1 MNTEQLIFYFFS
13 ALLLTSALM
22 VVSIQNLVRSIFL
35 FFVSLFSLA
44 ALYIFALA
52 DFIAIT
58 QVVIYV
64 GGVLVL
70 MLFAFMLSNKELL
83 NSLQPI
89 KTSFKF
95 YQLIGIFIC
104 LAFLFVLVSLNLQID
119 FSNLSWI
126 KSSNPIMESDN
137 TTHTIG
143 ILSMTRYLLPFEV
156 LSVFL
161 LMALIGAAHLARK
174 GKKT

>member
-89 KTSFKF
+89 KKSFKF

-137 TTHTIG
+137 TNHTIG

>member
-1 MNTEQLIFYFFS
+1 MNTEQLIFDFFA

-22 VVSIQNLVRSIFL
+22 VVAMQNLVRSIFL
-35 FFVSLFSLA
+35 FFVALFSLA
-44 ALYIFALA
+44 ALYVFALA

-83 NSLQPI
+83 NSLHPI

-95 YQLIGIFIC
+95 YQLTGIFIC
-104 LAFLFVLVSLNLQID
+104 LTFLFILVSLNLQID
-119 FSNLSWI
+119 FSGLNWI
-126 KSSNPIMESDN
+126 KSSTNIKEIDN
-137 TTHTIG
+137 TTHNIG

-161 LMALIGAAHLARK
+161 MMALIGAAHLARK
-174 GKKT
+174 DKKT

>member
-89 KTSFKF
+89 KKSFKF

-104 LAFLFVLVSLNLQID
+104 LAFLFVLVSLNIQID

>member
-89 KTSFKF
+89 KKSFKF

-137 TTHTIG
+137 TNHTIG
-143 ILSMTRYLLPFEV
+143 ILSMTINRGCT
-156 LSVFL
+156 SS
-161 LMALIGAAHLARK
+161 
-174 GKKT
+174 

>member
-1 MNTEQLIFYFFS
+1 MNTEQLIFYFFA
-13 ALLLTSALM
+13 ALVLISALM
-22 VVSIQNLVRSIFL
+22 VVTMQNLVRSIFL
-35 FFVSLFSLA
+35 FFVTLFSLA
-44 ALYIFALA
+44 TLYVFALA

-83 NSLQPI
+83 NSIQPI
-89 KTSFKF
+89 KTNFKLYHLAGVF
-95 YQLIGIFIC
+95 ICFTFLFILLSLIG
-104 LAFLFVLVSLNLQID
+104 QID
-119 FSNLSWI
+119 FSGLNWI
-126 KSSNPIMESDN
+126 KTSAPILEKDN

-156 LSVFL
+156 LSIFL
-161 LMALIGAAHLARK
+161 MMALVGAAHLARK
-174 GKKT
+174 GKKI